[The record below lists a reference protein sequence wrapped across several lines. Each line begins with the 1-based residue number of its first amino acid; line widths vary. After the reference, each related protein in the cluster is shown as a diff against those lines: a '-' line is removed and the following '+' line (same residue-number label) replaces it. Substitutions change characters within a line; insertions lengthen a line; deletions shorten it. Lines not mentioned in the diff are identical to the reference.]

1 MRKFGLIGFP
11 LSHSFSKD
19 YFSKKFAEEGLSD
32 CEYEPYPLKSIN
44 DLKQLLEKHEDLEGL
59 NVTIPYKKKVIRFL
73 DEGSN
78 AVKKI
83 VACNC
88 IKIRNGQLIGY
99 NTDVTGFELSLLSLL
114 QPHHTKALVLGT
126 GGAAAA
132 IKFVLNKLKVHFLFV
147 SRYKKLG
154 KEFITYPNVTKDLL
168 KEYTLIINTTPL
180 GMYPNIDQCPPIPY
194 QYLTNHHYLFD
205 CIYNPA
211 ETMFLKRGKDQGA
224 VTKNGEEMLIIQ
236 AEESWKIWNGEKM

>member
-1 MRKFGLIGFP
+1 
-11 LSHSFSKD
+11 
-19 YFSKKFAEEGLSD
+19 
-32 CEYEPYPLKSIN
+32 
-44 DLKQLLEKHEDLEGL
+44 L

-73 DEGSN
+73 DEGSE

-88 IKIRNGQLIGY
+88 IIIKSGRLIGY
-99 NTDVTGFELSLLSLL
+99 NTDVTGFERSLLSLL

-132 IKFVLNKLKVHFLFV
+132 IKFVLNKLKIDFVFV
-147 SRYKKLG
+147 SRYKKIG
-154 KEFITYPNVTKDLL
+154 KGFITYPNVTADVL

-180 GMYPNIDQCPPIPY
+180 GMYPNVNECPAIPY
-194 QYLTNHHYLFD
+194 QYLTNRHYLFD

-211 ETMFLKRGKDQGA
+211 ETIFLKKGKERGA
-224 VTKNGEEMLIIQ
+224 ITKNGEEMLIIQ
-236 AEESWKIWNGEKM
+236 AEESWKIWNNEKM